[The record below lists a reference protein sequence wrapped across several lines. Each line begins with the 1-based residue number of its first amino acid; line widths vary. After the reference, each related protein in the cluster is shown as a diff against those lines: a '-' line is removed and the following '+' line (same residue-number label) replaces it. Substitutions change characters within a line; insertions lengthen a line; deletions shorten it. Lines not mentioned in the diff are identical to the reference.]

1 VSDLWAPQTK
11 GAILAAARRVL
22 AATACV
28 LLLSAS
34 GIYSEQ
40 RVLTAASEASVAVRL
55 HTQGASRLAS
65 SRIPAG
71 VHEVQITR
79 ARHGQAPSLSI
90 TLTSPATVQRTIAMI
105 DRLPTVQPGT
115 GVFACPAIPV
125 NPPVVTLTFR
135 ASTAGPVLAQA
146 SQAVDATAG
155 APCQAMSLSIRG
167 RSEPSLAGG
176 PAFLRRLGRLI
187 GVTLVPMS

>member
-1 VSDLWAPQTK
+1 MSDLWAPQTK